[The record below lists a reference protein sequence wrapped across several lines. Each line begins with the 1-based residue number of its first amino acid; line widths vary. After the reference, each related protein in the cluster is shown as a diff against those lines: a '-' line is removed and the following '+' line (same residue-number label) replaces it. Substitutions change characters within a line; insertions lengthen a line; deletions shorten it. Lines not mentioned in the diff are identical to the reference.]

1 MNNNNNNRA
10 FVCRNVD
17 LLVPYVYISRTFG
30 LSLNTVIWSPY
41 TWSRTLKLLKETV
54 QRHFTKRLPGFCS
67 LSYAERLKRLNLP
80 SLELR
85 RLHADLIY
93 CYKVVFGLTDL
104 RLPVIFSRCS
114 LHHPG
119 AHLQAVPE
127 ALLYYCSIK
136 LFQ

>member
-85 RLHADLIY
+85 RLHADIIH
-93 CYKVVFGLTDL
+93 CYKVVFGLTDF
-104 RLPVIFSRCS
+104 RD
-114 LHHPG
+114 
-119 AHLQAVPE
+119 Q
-127 ALLYYCSIK
+127 
-136 LFQ
+136 